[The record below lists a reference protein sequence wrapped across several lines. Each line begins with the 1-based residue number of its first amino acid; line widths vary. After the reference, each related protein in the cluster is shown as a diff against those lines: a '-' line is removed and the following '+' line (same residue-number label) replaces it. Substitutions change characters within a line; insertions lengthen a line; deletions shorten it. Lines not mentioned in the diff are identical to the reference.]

1 MPLNLPFTAGR
12 ADDPKLYEW
21 MRAVGQQALKPNDI
35 VGGNGISV
43 TNQSTS
49 QTPRTVA
56 LTSLTSDWNAGPKWI
71 NSLNSGVEINGLQY
85 GLNNTGTVDNT
96 ATFNAL
102 IAWMELYNIY
112 NLFLPHGNY
121 LFNSKPNIIKFG
133 LRIRGE
139 GIANTNLFKNY
150 NEATN
155 TNGFLT
161 WDGSSTLAQVQG
173 GGFHDAAIYANNTTG
188 GIAIL
193 LTGASTT
200 QRCSR
205 WSGRNVWMTLLSAGS
220 WFRTLVIDGSAIT
233 TAGSQGV
240 RDCALDNVFGFASTD
255 GGNTFYFNNAVNLIV
270 NGGGVFSPSAG
281 RAGVNITG
289 TNVANG
295 HSTNVALNGLE
306 ISGPGDLNVDY
317 ADHVFGTV
325 KADGNATITANAG
338 QGFLTGVLTGTL
350 SNSTTAQFHTAFSS
364 GSQPTFWLKQ
374 TTGVAKDIL
383 IDSSSTKGVRLGLDT
398 SDNGWV
404 GSANATPFQVK
415 TNGTLRQYFDTAGL
429 CAFGNNTG
437 PTALVDVSAGEV
449 RYKVGSNIASASTI
463 SPAVGAGN
471 VFHVTGTTTIN
482 TITARSIGAGD
493 WLTLIADGAWAFGTS
508 GNIKATKSTMVANDA
523 VTLFYDGT
531 NWYQVNGPGSAVI
544 PLRGAAFQQ
553 AGLGTTSSSWT
564 TGGNNHWGVFEG
576 TSSYP
581 ANAVFT
587 LVTLMNVANVA
598 TTAGYRLTDQAGTT
612 IYGTATTNSNAAA
625 PGVIAT
631 ATLSSLP
638 ATRSIIQ
645 EQFSSSDNVNTATVY
660 HSQIVVTW

>member
-1 MPLNLPFTAGR
+1 MPLNVPFTAGR

-21 MRAVGQQALKPNDI
+21 MRTVGQQAMKPQDI

-43 TNQSTS
+43 ANTNTS
-49 QTPRTVA
+49 PTPRTV
-56 LTSLTSDWNAGPKWI
+56 SLTGLTNDWNAGPKWI
-71 NSLNSGVEINGLQY
+71 NSINSGVEINGLQY

-102 IAWMELYNIY
+102 IAWMETYNYY

-139 GIANTNLFKNY
+139 GIAVTNIFKNY
-150 NEATN
+150 NEATA

-173 GGFHDAAIYANNTTG
+173 GGLQDVGLFANNTTG
-188 GIAIL
+188 GVAIL
-193 LTGASTT
+193 LTGTSTT

-205 WSGRNVWMTLLSAGS
+205 WTGRNVWSTILSAGS
-220 WFRTLVIDGSAIT
+220 WVRGLVIDGSAIT
-233 TAGSQGV
+233 TAGSQGI
-240 RDCALDNVFGFASTD
+240 RDCSLDNVFMFGGTD
-255 GGNTFYFNNAVNLIV
+255 GGNTVYLNNAVNLII

-281 RAGVNITG
+281 RAGINITG
-289 TNVANG
+289 VNAANA
-295 HSTNVALNGLE
+295 HSTNIALNGFE
-306 ISGPGDLNVDY
+306 VSGPGDVNVDY
-317 ADHVFGTV
+317 ADHVFGTI
-325 KADGNATITANAG
+325 KADGNLTVTANAG
-338 QGFLTGVLTGTL
+338 QGYLTGVMTGTV
-350 SNSTTAQFHTAFSS
+350 SNSATAQFDTSFSS
-364 GSQPTFWLKQ
+364 GSQPVIWLKQ
-374 TTGVAKDIL
+374 TSGAARDIVM
-383 IDSSSTKGVRLGLDT
+383 DSSSTKAVRFGLDT

-429 CAFGNNTG
+429 CAFGNNTS
-437 PTALVDVSAGEV
+437 PTALVDASKGEV

-463 SPAVGAGN
+463 SPAVNDGN

-508 GNIKATKSTMVANDA
+508 GNIKATKATRVANDT
-523 VTLFYDGT
+523 VTLFYDGS
-531 NWYQVNGPGSAVI
+531 NWYEIGAPGTKVI

-553 AGLGTTSSSWT
+553 AGLATTSSSWT
-564 TGGNNHWGVFEG
+564 TGANNHWGVFEG
-576 TSSYP
+576 TSAYP

-587 LVTLMNVANVA
+587 LITLMNVSNVA

-612 IYGTATTNSNAAA
+612 VYGTATTNSTTAA

-638 ATRSIIQ
+638 ASRSIIQ

-660 HSQIVVTW
+660 HSHLLITW